1 MPPYLSS
8 RYIAHT
14 PCQRNQEDVVDDP
27 DSPPRPSHGSRSV
40 PAISAN
46 KPHVSPRVHQPPGPS
61 VYSRPVESF
70 DPSVPIGPT
79 NGIHVPSPPTSIQSL
94 QPPCNLISYIQP
106 QPIYRPPHSLV
117 TTQSRSIVQ
126 PPVYSSATNF
136 INSQEEHFTNI
147 SVHSQSRLVP
157 PSSGYRQVN
166 PPIHCVP
173 INHLDHHHIPID
185 HPDLHHRAH
194 GPPPYAS
201 GMPTNPNF
209 VLSAHPNST
218 HRNPTPP
225 PAPPIQDKTSIP
237 AKETNDVINIVSSPR
252 DGHSDSGDALD
263 DEISVRNS
271 LSLSTDANSNRSSP
285 TFQRTSSNATGNPM
299 GPHGCRQPGCPT
311 HPLRPAT
318 SLHNHAEA
326 TPRIASTLSIGLAI
340 SSLVRSSSTTGSLN
354 IPNCSLL
361 LRNHSAKPLGLI

>member
-1 MPPYLSS
+1 M
-8 RYIAHT
+8 
-14 PCQRNQEDVVDDP
+14 DDP
-27 DSPPRPSHGSRSV
+27 VSPPRPSHGSRSV

-70 DPSVPIGPT
+70 DPSVHIGPT
-79 NGIHVPSPPTSIQSL
+79 NGIRVPSPPTSIRSL
-94 QPPCNLISYIQP
+94 QPPHNLTSYIRP
-106 QPIYRPPHSLV
+106 QPVYRPPHSLV
-117 TTQSRSIVQ
+117 ATQSHSVAQ

-136 INSQEEHFTNI
+136 VNSQEERFTNI

-157 PSSGYRQVN
+157 PSPGYRQVN
-166 PPIHCVP
+166 PPVHRVP
-173 INHLDHHHIPID
+173 TD
-185 HPDLHHRAH
+185 HPDFHHRAH

-201 GMPTNPNF
+201 GTPMNPNF
-209 VLSAHPNST
+209 VSSAHPNST

-237 AKETNDVINIVSSPR
+237 AEENDDVINIASSPR

-263 DEISVRNS
+263 DEISVRNY

-299 GPHGCRQPGCPT
+299 GPHGCRQPGSPT
-311 HPLRPAT
+311 HPLQPAT
-318 SLHNHAEA
+318 FLHDRAEA
-326 TPRIASTLSIGLAI
+326 TLRIASTLSIGLAI
-340 SSLVRSSSTTGSLN
+340 SSLVQSSLTTGSQN
-354 IPNCSLL
+354 IPNRSLL
-361 LRNHSAKPLGLI
+361 LRNHSAKRFGLIRWSTPANEWTMISVSSTY